1 MNAQP
6 PERNRVQGEEQAV
19 RERAPGRGR
28 KPSPPASRA
37 PVEDAGIGAELISAA
52 EKLSALMA
60 GLMAGQGLGL
70 RPFEV
75 VVTGASV
82 GEIRVKA
89 TGGAQPEATFSLG
102 VADAWDILTGD
113 LSPSVAFMRGVLK
126 TAGDPGLVLDVL
138 AWSATD
144 TFASG
149 REALVGIARR
159 SQPTQAMAK

>member
-1 MNAQP
+1 M
-6 PERNRVQGEEQAV
+6 QGEEQAV
-19 RERAPGRGR
+19 RERAPGGGR

-60 GLMAGQGLGL
+60 GLMAGLTAGQRLGL

-89 TGGAQPEATFSLG
+89 SGGAQPEATFSLG

-149 REALVGIARR
+149 REALAGIARL
-159 SQPTQAMAK
+159 SPPNQGVEK

>member
-1 MNAQP
+1 M
-6 PERNRVQGEEQAV
+6 QGGEQAV
-19 RERAPGRGR
+19 RERARGGGR

-37 PVEDAGIGAELISAA
+37 PVEDAGIGVELISAA

-60 GLMAGQGLGL
+60 GLTAGQRFGL

-75 VVTGASV
+75 VVTGAFV
-82 GEIRVKA
+82 GEVRVKA

-102 VADAWDILTGD
+102 AADAWDILTGE

-144 TFASG
+144 AFASG
-149 REALVGIARR
+149 REALAGIARR
-159 SQPTQAMAK
+159 SPPNQGVEK